1 VETLILRWGYLAVG
15 LGTFFEGETILI
27 AAGAMAHRGLL
38 SLWWVI
44 GSAFVGSLAGDQL
57 WFLLGRRYGQP
68 FIAQRPKIQ
77 RRTAVVEG
85 WLHRYGTV
93 FVLGFRFLYGL
104 RSVTPVL
111 LGASRYAPSRFLGLN
126 AVGAALWALS
136 FGYLGYGVGASLAAL
151 LDRRGRVEELLLA
164 GLAVGVLVALLSI
177 YARRKKQRAAVSSAD
192 GAQCG
197 GD

>member
-1 VETLILRWGYLAVG
+1 VEAFILRWGYLAVG

-38 SLWWVI
+38 SLAWVI
-44 GSAFVGSLAGDQL
+44 ASAFVGSLAGDQL
-57 WFLLGRRYGQP
+57 WFLLGRRYGPP
-68 FIAQRPKIQ
+68 FIAKRPKVQ
-77 RRTAVVEG
+77 RRTVVVEG
-85 WLHRYGTV
+85 WLRKYGTV

-111 LGASRYAPSRFLGLN
+111 LGASRYAPGRFLVLN
-126 AVGAALWALS
+126 AVGAALWSLS

-164 GLAVGVLVALLSI
+164 GVVVGAIVALASVR
-177 YARRKKQRAAVSSAD
+177 ARRSRQRAAEVSAQLAER
-192 GAQCG
+192 GAE
-197 GD
+197 

>member
-1 VETLILRWGYLAVG
+1 MEALILRWGYLAVA

-44 GSAFVGSLAGDQL
+44 GAAFVGSLAGDQL

-68 FIAQRPKIQ
+68 FIEKRPKVQ
-77 RRTAVVEG
+77 QRTALVEG
-85 WLHRYGTV
+85 WLRRYGTL

-126 AVGAALWALS
+126 AVGAALWAVS
-136 FGYLGYGVGASLAAL
+136 FGYLGYGVGASLTAL
-151 LDRRGRVEELLLA
+151 LDRHGRVEELLLA
-164 GLAVGVLVALLSI
+164 GAGVSAVVALLSLR
-177 YARRKKQRAAVSSAD
+177 ARRKRQRAAAASAQV
-192 GAQCG
+192 A
-197 GD
+197 